1 MRKININTVHRFFR
15 GTHSSLI
22 ALFSLFELL
31 HNFQNLIN
39 IADGKEEDEWAIN
52 WYENQLECAKQGN
65 PYFRPEVKNYV
76 KKWYMPE
83 KTWKKILEDAKKEY
97 LAILQQEEIMDTIV
111 SLLEKAKNRNK

>member
-1 MRKININTVHRFFR
+1 MGKIHINTLHRIFG

-39 IADGKEEDEWAIN
+39 IADGEKSDEWAIS
-52 WYENQLECAKQGN
+52 WYKNQLECAKQGN
-65 PYFRPEVKNYV
+65 LYFRPEVKKYI

-83 KTWKKILEDAKKEY
+83 KTWRKILKDAKKEY
-97 LAILQQEEIMDTIV
+97 LDILQQEGIMDTIV
-111 SLLEKAKNRNK
+111 NLLKKAENNNK